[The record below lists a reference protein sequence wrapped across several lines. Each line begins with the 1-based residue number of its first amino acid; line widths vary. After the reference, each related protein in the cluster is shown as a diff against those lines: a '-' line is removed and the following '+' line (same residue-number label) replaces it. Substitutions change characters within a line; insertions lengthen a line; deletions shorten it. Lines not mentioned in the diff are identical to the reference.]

1 VKLKIPLWISAQL
14 VLAALPSPTLTAA
27 APQADPTGQR
37 FVCNTGYTMEKC
49 NKDMAVLRTTLA
61 KYPMAQLGNWTWIL
75 VLSKDW
81 KPIVRPRRLDPDSP
95 AFTYYAK
102 RETFIEE
109 ALVADVPERSDEL
122 KARWHMRPDKLL
134 DLAVAHELG
143 HAFCNDKSEEIA
155 NHGAERLREGQAPS
169 CETNL
174 EARFLEMRKPR

>member
-1 VKLKIPLWISAQL
+1 MKRSMRFWIATQL
-14 VLAALPSPTLTAA
+14 ILLPVLPQATASALPREE
-27 APQADPTGQR
+27 APLQR

-49 NKDMAVLRTTLA
+49 NKDMAVLRATLA

-81 KPIVRPRRLDPDSP
+81 KPIVRPRGLDPDSP
-95 AFTYYAK
+95 AFTYYAR

-109 ALVADVPERSDEL
+109 ALVTEVPERSDEL
-122 KARWHMRPDKLL
+122 KARWHMRADKLL